1 MTRPADTGAG
11 AGAGI
16 PFPAPA
22 TPTACRTQPALFDHG
37 VRGTSPD
44 DARRVAQARA
54 LCTDCPVAVDC
65 LKWALAHPDLS
76 PEGIWAGTTPAQ
88 RRTLR
93 RRLVDR
99 LGPRWAA
106 VVAEQDR
113 RRKERQALA
122 RHQPL
127 TVRQAQIVR
136 EDRERNGPMGRPR
149 PALTPELQQRN
160 RDRLVAALTGRAA

>member
-1 MTRPADTGAG
+1 MTRPKDTG

-22 TPTACRTQPALFDHG
+22 TPTACRTEPALFDHG
-37 VRGTSPD
+37 ARGTGPE
-44 DARRVAQARA
+44 DARRVAQAGA
-54 LCTDCPVAVDC
+54 LCALCPVAADC
-65 LKWALAHPDLS
+65 LKWALAHPDLAR
-76 PEGIWAGTTPAQ
+76 EGIWAATTARQ
-88 RRTLR
+88 RKALR

-99 LGPRWAA
+99 LGKQWAA

-113 RRKERQALA
+113 QRRERQALA

-127 TVRQAQIVR
+127 TIRQAQIVR

-149 PALTPELQQRN
+149 PPLTPELQARN
-160 RDRLVAALTGRAA
+160 RDRLVAGLTTRGAA